1 MKEGTAM
8 TDIATQMTAMRRPRI
23 LVRAAKFGLSDYV
36 RDRDLKRMFAP
47 EAPPRPGLAVA
58 PLIAREAEI
67 EAVRQ
72 AGSAA
77 YSAVR
82 HVEVLTALIAETRL
96 AAEALN

>member
-1 MKEGTAM
+1 M
-8 TDIATQMTAMRRPRI
+8 TDITSQMTALRRPRI

-47 EAPPRPGLAVA
+47 EAPPRPGLAVI

-72 AGSAA
+72 AGGAA

-82 HVEVLTALIAETRL
+82 HVEVLTALIAESRL
-96 AAEALN
+96 AAEALS

>member
-1 MKEGTAM
+1 MSA
-8 TDIATQMTAMRRPRI
+8 IATSGGCSRPRPC
-23 LVRAAKFGLSDYV
+23 RA
-36 RDRDLKRMFAP
+36 R
-47 EAPPRPGLAVA
+47 GLALP

-72 AGSAA
+72 SGGAA

-96 AAEALN
+96 AAETLS

>member
-1 MKEGTAM
+1 M
-8 TDIATQMTAMRRPRI
+8 TDIHSQMTALRRPRL

-72 AGSAA
+72 SGGAA

-96 AAEALN
+96 AMDAFS